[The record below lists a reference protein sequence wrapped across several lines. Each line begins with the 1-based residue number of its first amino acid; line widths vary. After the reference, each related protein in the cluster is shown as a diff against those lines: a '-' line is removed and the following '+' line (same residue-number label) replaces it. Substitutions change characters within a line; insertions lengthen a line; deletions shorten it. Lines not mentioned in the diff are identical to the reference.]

1 MAKFKK
7 KPLVVEAIQL
17 TTSNIREVYEFIHGK
32 TIISNMNKWE
42 EYEDS
47 VKKNGLRLKTMES
60 HNETQIASIGD
71 YVIMGVQGE
80 FYPCKPD
87 IFEKTYETAP

>member
-1 MAKFKK
+1 MAKFRR

-17 TTSNIREVYEFIHGK
+17 TTSNIREVYEFINGK

-42 EYEDS
+42 EYEDL

-71 YVIMGVQGE
+71 YIIMGTRGE

-87 IFEKTYETAP
+87 IFKNIYESVP